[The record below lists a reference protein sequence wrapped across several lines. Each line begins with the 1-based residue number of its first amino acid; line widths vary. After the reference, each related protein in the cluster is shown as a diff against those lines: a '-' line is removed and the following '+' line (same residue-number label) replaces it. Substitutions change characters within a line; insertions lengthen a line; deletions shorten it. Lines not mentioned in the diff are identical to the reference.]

1 MISIVLFS
9 ENYKIE
15 IFELLNCLILLDCY
29 ICPFYLELANLYRNK
44 GNLNK
49 EKELIFKALKKRPLT
64 GIEKRVLNKSPTPIQ
79 YP

>member
-1 MISIVLFS
+1 MISIVFFS
-9 ENYKIE
+9 ENYKTG
-15 IFELLNCLILLDCY
+15 IFELLNRFILLDGY
-29 ICPFYLELANLYRNK
+29 ICPFYLELANLYLNK

-64 GIEKRVLNKSPTPIQ
+64 GIGKRVLNKSSTPIQ

>member
-15 IFELLNCLILLDCY
+15 IFELLNCLILLDGY

-49 EKELIFKALKKRPLT
+49 EKELIRLLKKRPLT
-64 GIEKRVLNKSPTPIQ
+64 GSEKG
-79 YP
+79 Y